1 MKEKSAPNQY
11 SVLCIDDESSNL
23 KVRKLL
29 LESAGYIALTA
40 SSGKEGLDIFA
51 SQPVDA
57 VIVDYSM
64 PEMDGGMVAAQIKRM
79 KPRVPVVMLSAYA
92 GVRGGVNE
100 VVDTF
105 IEKGGEPTSLL
116 SRLNSLIRVRSHF
129 HPELK
134 SEHVLSA
141 DSSRQ
146 CLDCSDA
153 VCDLL
158 GYSRA
163 EILDKTIDEISY
175 VSDETP
181 ALFAQP
187 QEPGSFAGE
196 HILKHKSG
204 RPVPVRFQSW
214 LFSDGCRAATL
225 EQIKDWKELYHAAML
240 EFNPARLKGR
250 MEVALLAIHRRIR
263 ELGETPS
270 KLTGERAALNDAL
283 NGLRI
288 LQKGGR

>member
-1 MKEKSAPNQY
+1 MKEKAASNGH
-11 SVLCIDDESSNL
+11 SILCIDDETSNL

-29 LESAGYIALTA
+29 LESAGYVALTA
-40 SSGKEGLDIFA
+40 SSGKEGLDLL
-51 SQPVDA
+51 SSRHVDA
-57 VIVDYSM
+57 VIIDYSM
-64 PEMDGGMVAAQIKRM
+64 PEMDGGMVAAHIKRI
-79 KPRVPVVMLSAYA
+79 KPRLPVVMLSAYA
-92 GVRGGVNE
+92 GVRSGVDE
-100 VVDTF
+100 VVDAF

-116 SRLNSLIRVRSHF
+116 NKLNSLIQVRSHA
-129 HPELK
+129 HPELRG
-134 SEHVLSA
+134 EYVLHA
-141 DSSRQ
+141 DASRQ

-153 VCDLL
+153 FCALL

-163 EILDKTIDEISY
+163 EILERTLDEISY
-175 VSDETP
+175 VIDEVP
-181 ALFAQP
+181 ALFTQP
-187 QEPGSFAGE
+187 QQPGTFAGE

-204 RPVPVRFQSW
+204 RPVPVRFRSW
-214 LFSDGCRAATL
+214 LFADECRGAVL

-250 MEVALLAIHRRIR
+250 MEVALLAIHSRMR

-270 KLTGERAALNDAL
+270 KLTGEQAALNDAL

>member
-1 MKEKSAPNQY
+1 MKEKSTPKQY
-11 SVLCIDDESSNL
+11 CVLCIDDESSNL
-23 KVRKLL
+23 TVRKLL
-29 LESAGYIALTA
+29 LESAGYTALTA
-40 SSGKEGLDIFA
+40 SSGKEGLDIFD
-51 SQPVDA
+51 SRHVDA

-64 PEMDGGMVAAQIKRM
+64 PEMDGGVVAAQLKRL
-79 KPRVPVVMLSAYA
+79 KPRVPVVMLSAYS
-92 GVRGGVNE
+92 GVRSGVEE
-100 VVDTF
+100 VVDAF

-116 SRLNSLIRVRSHF
+116 SRLSSLINVRSHV
-129 HPELK
+129 HPEMK
-134 SEHVLSA
+134 SEYVLCA

-153 VCDLL
+153 VCQLL

-163 EILDKTIDEISY
+163 EIIDKTVDEISY
-175 VSDETP
+175 VSDEVP
-181 ALFAQP
+181 ALFVQP
-187 QEPGSFAGE
+187 QQPGTFDGE

-204 RPVPVRFQSW
+204 RPVPIRFRSW
-214 LFSDGCRAATL
+214 LFADGCRVAVL
-225 EQIKDWKELYHAAML
+225 EQIRDWKELYHAAML

-250 MEVALLAIHRRIR
+250 LEVALLAIHHRMR

-270 KLTGERAALNDAL
+270 KLTGEQAALNDAL